1 MTEALL
7 AVRELEAG
15 YNPSLPIVR
24 GVSLEVFEGEI
35 VSILGPNGAGKST
48 TMRIITGFLMPTR
61 GDAWV
66 GEHNMATESLQGRR
80 HIGYLPEVVPL
91 YTDMTT
97 RAYLEY
103 VARLRGVDRR
113 DVRGRVDD
121 VVEQCALEEYYNV
134 HLAKLSKGF
143 RQRVGLAQSII
154 HDPEVLILDEPTIG
168 IDPIQ
173 VSQTRQLIRN
183 LGENRTILLS
193 SHILPEVSMV
203 CERVIIIHQ
212 GRIVAEDSIDRL
224 SSVVSGSERLR
235 LSVDGPADQVSAA
248 LEGVAGVAAVNFSEP
263 NHLVEFA
270 AGAQPHG
277 EITAAIVARGWT
289 LTGMETVTMSLEE
302 IFLQL
307 TTNEDEADDED
318 GYDDEN
324 GDDDHAVGTDDDES
338 AGDDDGEEPA
348 GDGEVRP

>member
-1 MTEALL
+1 MIRIEHLTKYYGERL
-7 AVRELEAG
+7 AVDDL
-15 YNPSLPIVR
+15 SFSVDQ
-24 GVSLEVFEGEI
+24 GEI
-35 VSILGPNGAGKST
+35 VGFLGPNGAGKST

-66 GEHNMATESLQGRR
+66 GEHNMATESLEGRR

-91 YTDMTT
+91 YTEMTT

-103 VARLRGVDRR
+103 VARLRGVERR
-113 DVRGRVDD
+113 AVRGRVDD

-134 HLAKLSKGF
+134 QTSKLSKGF

-173 VSQTRQLIRN
+173 VAQTRQLIRK

-224 SSVVSGSERLR
+224 SSMVSGAERLR
-235 LSVDGPADQVSAA
+235 LRVDGPADEVAAA
-248 LEGVAGVAAVNFSEP
+248 LEAVAGVAGVDLPGAGPPGGVRLRRAAARRD
-263 NHLVEFA
+263 HRRHR
-270 AGAQPHG
+270 GA
-277 EITAAIVARGWT
+277 R
-289 LTGMETVTMSLEE
+289 L
-302 IFLQL
+302 
-307 TTNEDEADDED
+307 DADR
-318 GYDDEN
+318 
-324 GDDDHAVGTDDDES
+324 H
-338 AGDDDGEEPA
+338 
-348 GDGEVRP
+348 GDGDHEPGGDLSAAHHRGRPGRWGRRRRHHRRS

>member
-1 MTEALL
+1 MIRIENLTKYYGERL
-7 AVRELEAG
+7 AVDDISFSVEQ
-15 YNPSLPIVR
+15 
-24 GVSLEVFEGEI
+24 GEI
-35 VSILGPNGAGKST
+35 VGFLGPNGAGKST

-66 GEHNMATESLQGRR
+66 GDHNMATESLQGRR

-103 VARLRGVDRR
+103 VARLRGVERR
-113 DVRGRVDD
+113 AVRGRVDD
-121 VVEQCALEEYYNV
+121 VVQQCALEEYYDV
-134 HLAKLSKGF
+134 LLAKLSKGF

-173 VSQTRQLIRN
+173 VSQTRQLIRD
-183 LGENRTILLS
+183 LGKNRTILLS

-224 SSVVSGSERLR
+224 STMVSGAERLR
-235 LSVDGPADQVSAA
+235 LRVDGPADDVAAA
-248 LEGVAGVAAVNFSEP
+248 LEAVPGVAGVTFSEP

-270 AGAQPHG
+270 ADEHPHG
-277 EITAAIVARGWT
+277 EITAAIMARGWT

-307 TTNEDEADDED
+307 TTKDD
-318 GYDDEN
+318 
-324 GDDDHAVGTDDDES
+324 DDDELGD
-338 AGDDDGEEPA
+338 AGDEDETAGEGAEQGA
-348 GDGEVRP
+348 ER